1 MSSRITNT
9 LVKNAQREVRLTRV
23 VLQSRVRGV
32 LFEPSVG
39 AVDAGLQ

>member
-9 LVKNAQREVRLTRV
+9 LVKNAEREVRLTRV

-32 LFEPSVG
+32 LLEPSVG
-39 AVDAGLQ
+39 TFDAGLQ